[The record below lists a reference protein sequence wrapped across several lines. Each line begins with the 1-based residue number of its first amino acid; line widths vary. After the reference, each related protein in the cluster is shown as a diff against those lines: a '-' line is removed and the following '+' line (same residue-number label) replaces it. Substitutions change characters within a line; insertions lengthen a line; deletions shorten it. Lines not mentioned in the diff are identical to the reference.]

1 MMRAILTKGG
11 IYTWLNVREN
21 KFIEEKF
28 DANDTLDKED
38 LNEREQYIAQTLVGR
53 GVLERLIKDKKTS
66 YKINTNKYAR

>member
-1 MMRAILTKGG
+1 MRAILTKGG
-11 IYTWLNVREN
+11 LYTWLNVREN

-28 DANDTLDKED
+28 DDNGILDKED

>member
-1 MMRAILTKGG
+1 MRAILTKGG

-66 YKINTNKYAR
+66 YKINTNKYAM

>member
-1 MMRAILTKGG
+1 MRAILTKGG

>member
-1 MMRAILTKGG
+1 MRAILTKGG

-28 DANDTLDKED
+28 DANGILDKED

>member
-1 MMRAILTKGG
+1 MRAILTKGG

-28 DANDTLDKED
+28 DDNDTLDKED

>member
-1 MMRAILTKGG
+1 MRAILTKGG

-21 KFIEEKF
+21 RFIEEKF

>member
-1 MMRAILTKGG
+1 MRAMITKGG
-11 IYTWLNVREN
+11 LYTWINVREN

-28 DANDTLDKED
+28 NETELLEKKD